1 MRTKR
6 PLTAAFKTKVVLEA
20 MKLPPQQADGEFS
33 RLKEQETIASLAQ
46 KYEVHPNQITTWKR
60 HFLDNADKVFETNGR
75 PEKEQ
80 QQKTERLF
88 EQISR
93 LQVEN
98 AFLKKVL

>member
-20 MKLPPQQADGEFS
+20 
-33 RLKEQETIASLAQ
+33 LKEQETVVALAQ

-60 HFLDNADKVFETNGR
+60 QFLDNAEKAFETNGR
-75 PEKEQ
+75 EEKQQ
-80 QQKTERLF
+80 QQKVEQLF
-88 EQISR
+88 EQIGR